1 MASAAT
7 QRAAPY
13 SATGDGNRQSQA
25 IEIDGQQSQNAF
37 PTSHEQQSQQQA
49 RRQFK
54 GRKRT
59 WVENTIYLLLGCVV
73 LYLGDGS
80 VHFLDVLFRDPR
92 IRWRPLQAAAAC
104 AAVNIG
110 IYLYAAVFLRL
121 FRRDTRSYHQSAPGA
136 VAAATAVGLAAYIL
150 CSIAFWPVWGILT
163 LPILWVLF
171 MVFAIIT
178 SYLPPFKV
186 RQD

>member
-37 PTSHEQQSQQQA
+37 STSHEQQSQQQA

-59 WVENTIYLLLGCVV
+59 WVENAIYLLLGCVV

-92 IRWRPLQAAAAC
+92 IRWSVRITRPVINRLPLQAAAAC

-150 CSIAFWPVWGILT
+150 CSIAFWPVWGFLT
-163 LPILWVLF
+163 LPIL
-171 MVFAIIT
+171 
-178 SYLPPFKV
+178 
-186 RQD
+186 